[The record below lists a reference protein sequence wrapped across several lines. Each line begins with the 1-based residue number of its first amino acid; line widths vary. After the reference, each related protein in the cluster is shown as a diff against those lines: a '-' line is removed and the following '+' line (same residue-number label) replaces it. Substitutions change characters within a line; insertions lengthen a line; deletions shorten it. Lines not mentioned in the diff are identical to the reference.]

1 LTILTI
7 LAKIVDKSGATMKK
21 AAQPIASI
29 RNRRGEQVA
38 ASSLSATHAKNEFGR
53 VLEMVMQGGVVVITK
68 HDAPKAVMLAFDE
81 FNALANG
88 AMRAL
93 DTLRDE
99 FDALYARMQTPKA
112 RRAMKAAFAASPQ
125 QLGKAAVAAA
135 RKRG

>member
-1 LTILTI
+1 
-7 LAKIVDKSGATMKK
+7 MKK

-38 ASSLSATHAKNEFGR
+38 ASLLSATHAKNEFGR

-68 HDAPKAVMLAFDE
+68 HAAPKAVMLAIDE

-88 AMRAL
+88 ATRAL

-99 FDALYARMQTPKA
+99 FDTLYARMQTPKA
-112 RRAMKAAFAASPQ
+112 RRAMKAAFAASPH